1 MTEAWKQW
9 EGQVVN
15 GELRLHQYLG
25 SSDHSAV
32 FLTEYGERD
41 RQKAAIKLISA
52 DPASAPGQ
60 LSQWKLAAQ
69 LAHPHLIRLFSMGRC
84 RLGDK
89 DFLFAVTQYAP
100 EDLSQVLPQRSLT
113 PAEAQDLLDPALD
126 ALAYLHSQGFVHGHL
141 KPANILAVD
150 DQLKLSV
157 DRLCRIVESAAD
169 LEKPGAHDP
178 PEKASGA
185 ISPAGDVWSLGM
197 ILAEALTQRLPVW
210 ESTGQGDPVLPETLP
225 APFSDVVRNCLRRDP
240 KTRWTVAEIKAR
252 LHQTVAPTPEL
263 PTVGTRPRSAK
274 WRFLVPAL
282 AVAVVA
288 VVLGG
293 SRLLQPR
300 REAEPSSAP
309 AMEQPRPQ
317 IQAPE
322 TPATERA
329 TQKADDQPQ
338 PPAGSS
344 NPPPSAVETKTG
356 TDRPE
361 GGVVHQVLP
370 DVSPGARATI
380 TGKVKVKVRVEVDAA
395 GNVAGAKLLS
405 PGPSKYFARVAL
417 QAAQRWKF
425 VPVNVAGQNLR
436 REWVLRFEFGRT
448 GTRVIPAQVAPS
460 Q

>member
-15 GELRLHQYLG
+15 GGFRLHQYLG
-25 SSDHSAV
+25 GSEHSAV
-32 FLTEYGERD
+32 FLTEYGERE
-41 RQKAAIKLISA
+41 RQKAAIKLTPA
-52 DPASAPGQ
+52 DPASAPRQ

-69 LAHPHLIRLFSMGRC
+69 LAHPHLIRLFCTGRC
-84 RLGDK
+84 RLGDT

-113 PAEAQDLLDPALD
+113 PTEAQDLLDPALD

-141 KPANILAVD
+141 KPANIQAVD

-157 DRLCRIVESAAD
+157 DRLCRIGESAAD
-169 LEKPGAHDP
+169 LEKPGVYDP
-178 PEKASGA
+178 PEKAGGA

-197 ILAEALTQRLPVW
+197 ILAEALTQRLPVS
-210 ESTGQGDPVLPETLP
+210 ESTGQGELVLPETLP

-240 KTRWTVAEIKAR
+240 KNRWTVAEIKAR
-252 LHQTVAPTPEL
+252 LHQTVAPTQEL
-263 PTVGTRPRSAK
+263 PIVGTRPRSAK

-282 AVAVVA
+282 AVAIVA

-293 SRLLQPR
+293 SRLLQLR

-309 AMEQPRPQ
+309 ATQQPRPQ
-317 IQAPE
+317 VQAPE
-322 TPATERA
+322 TPAKEPVA
-329 TQKADDQPQ
+329 KQGGDQPQ

-344 NPPPSAVETKTG
+344 NPPPSAVEAKTIA
-356 TDRPE
+356 DRPE
-361 GGVVHQVLP
+361 GAVVHQVLP

-395 GNVAGAKLLS
+395 GNVAGAKLVS

-425 VPVNVAGQNLR
+425 VPSKIAAQDAP
-436 REWVLRFEFGRT
+436 REWVLRFEFGRS
-448 GTRVIPAQVAPS
+448 GTKVFPAQVAR
-460 Q
+460 